1 MGGAGLIFGGMAAAL
16 ARQRGRLLP
25 FLPVGLGC
33 GVGLWFAQAGEPG
46 GATYAGLA
54 LLALALT
61 GVALR
66 MDALRPVPIFA
77 VAVAAGFLLCGA
89 RAFFVAAPILGQ
101 EVYGPVTGRV
111 VQIDRSQ
118 AGALRITLD
127 RVWIAELPAEE
138 TPAEVRI
145 SLQAVGQKDGQGE
158 GLWHDPQP
166 GEVVM
171 TTAFLSPPQGPV
183 EPGAFDFRRDA
194 FFDRLGAVGY
204 TRHPVVLWQEA
215 APHEA
220 RIGRLR
226 AALSGAIRA
235 AIPGDAGA
243 FAAGVMTG
251 DRSGLS
257 VEAVAALRD
266 SSLAHL
272 LAISG
277 MNMAFITAFVF
288 ALLRFGLALI
298 PVVALRV
305 NAKKIAALVALGVA
319 AFYLLLSGSNVATE
333 RAFIMV
339 AVMLGAVLMDRRAVT
354 LRSVGIAGTAILIWQ
369 PEALLSPG
377 FQMSF
382 AATIA
387 LILGFGWWSERM
399 AQRKWSRGM
408 QFAATLFLSSLLG
421 GLATAPY
428 AAAHFNRFAD
438 YGLIAN
444 LLTGPVMGAV
454 IMPAGVMAAIL
465 WPIGLAPVAFW
476 VLEMGCRWILFVA
489 HEVARMEGAVTAIP
503 APPWAVLPILTLGLC
518 WIAFWQGR
526 ARWAGGGPVLL
537 AMILWVRVDRPDVL
551 IGGDGAVGVL
561 GPEGRA
567 LSVARGAG
575 FLLRNWLENDG
586 DLAGQAV
593 AAQRAGF
600 AEGPMGRVFVVGEG
614 TGVILSR
621 PEAAGAACVAH
632 DIVVM
637 EDGPTPPGDCLVV
650 TPERLARSGTLAI
663 MQDGGLRV
671 THQGLRLWSRHGVRD
686 PARFFAADQ

>member
-1 MGGAGLIFGGMAAAL
+1 MGGGALIPAMAEAL

-33 GVGLWFAQAGEPG
+33 GVALWFAQVQEPG
-46 GATYAGLA
+46 FPAYSGLA
-54 LLALALT
+54 LATIVLGGL
-61 GVALR
+61 ALR
-66 MDALRPVPIFA
+66 MGALRPLPIFA
-77 VAVAAGFLLCGA
+77 AAVAAGFLLCGA
-89 RAFFVAAPILGQ
+89 RAFIVAAPILGQ

-111 VQIDRSQ
+111 VMIDRSQ

-127 RVWIAELPAEE
+127 RVWIAELPKEE
-138 TPAEVRI
+138 TPARVRI
-145 SLQAVGQKDGQGE
+145 SLQGDA
-158 GLWHDPQP
+158 LWHDPQP

-171 TTAFLSPPQGPV
+171 AMAFLSPPQGPV

-194 FFDRLGAVGY
+194 YFDRLGAVGY
-204 TRHPVVLWQEA
+204 TRHPVLLWQEA
-215 APHEA
+215 GPGEA

-288 ALLRFGLALI
+288 ALLRFGLALV
-298 PVVALRV
+298 PAVALRV
-305 NAKKIAALVALGVA
+305 NAKKIAAVAAFAVAL
-319 AFYLLLSGSNVATE
+319 FYLLLSGANVATE

-387 LILGFGWWSERM
+387 LILGFGWWTGRM
-399 AQRKWSRGM
+399 ARRQWPRVA
-408 QFAATLFLSSLLG
+408 QFLVTLFLSSLLG

-444 LLTGPVMGAV
+444 LLTGPVMGAL

-465 WPIGLAPVAFW
+465 WPIGLAPLAFW

-489 HEVARMEGAVTAIP
+489 HEVAQMEGAVTAIP
-503 APPWAVLPILTLGLC
+503 APPEAVLPILTMGLC
-518 WIAFWQGR
+518 WLAFWQGQ
-526 ARWAGGGPVLL
+526 ARWVGVAPCLAALL
-537 AMILWVRVDRPDVL
+537 IWGQGARPDIL
-551 IGGDGAVGVL
+551 IGGDGVVGVM
-561 GPEGRA
+561 GPDGRA
-567 LSVARGAG
+567 LSVTRGQG
-575 FLLRNWLENDG
+575 FLTRNWLENDG
-586 DLAGQAV
+586 DLSGQA
-593 AAQRAGF
+593 AAAARAGF
-600 AEGPMGRVFVVGEG
+600 AEAPMGRIFAVGAG

-621 PEAAGAACVAH
+621 PEGAEAACAAH
-632 DIVVM
+632 GVVVM
-637 EDGPTPPGDCLVV
+637 EAGPLPRGPCLAV
-650 TPERLARSGTLAI
+650 TPDRLRQSGTLAI
-663 MQDGGLRV
+663 TIGAGGIALRV
-671 THQGLRLWSRHGVRD
+671 THPGRRLWSRDGVLD